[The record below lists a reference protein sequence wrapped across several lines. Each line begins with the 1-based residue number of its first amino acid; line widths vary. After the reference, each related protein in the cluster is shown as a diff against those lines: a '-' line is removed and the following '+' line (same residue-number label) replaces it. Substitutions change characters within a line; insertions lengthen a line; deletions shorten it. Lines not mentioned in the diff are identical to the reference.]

1 MLSAAA
7 VICGSTLSSAGPA
20 HASASVVT
28 GLYFFQINTQ
38 RGPIVGNWSFH
49 ADGTFYDSAGG
60 TEVLDGTWTTD
71 GTNVFVVETIPYGN
85 LCHYSAPIVATG
97 FASREHPSTQA
108 TCTFDHL
115 RPNPR
120 KSWYALKL

>member
-1 MLSAAA
+1 MG
-7 VICGSTLSSAGPA
+7 GSTLSSAGAAPA
-20 HASASVVT
+20 ATPTIA

-71 GTNVFVVETIPYGN
+71 GTNVFIVETIPYGN
-85 LCHYSAPIVATG
+85 LCHYSAPITSTG
-97 FASREHPSTQA
+97 FASREAPSTQA
-108 TCTFDHL
+108 SCTFDHL